1 MLVFPAT
8 PSVGIGASFQTDGQ
22 MDGQI
27 DEIVTFMTFS
37 SKIRFIS
44 HKLNLKN
51 VLYMRAYDL
60 SFMFIDMIELMG
72 NNGH

>member
-1 MLVFPAT
+1 
-8 PSVGIGASFQTDGQ
+8 

-27 DEIVTFMTFS
+27 EVEIAIFLTFS

-51 VLYMRAYDL
+51 VLYM
-60 SFMFIDMIELMG
+60 FIDMIELMG

>member
-1 MLVFPAT
+1 
-8 PSVGIGASFQTDGQ
+8 

-27 DEIVTFMTFS
+27 EVEIVIFMTFS
-37 SKIRFIS
+37 LKIRFIS

>member
-1 MLVFPAT
+1 
-8 PSVGIGASFQTDGQ
+8 

-27 DEIVTFMTFS
+27 EVEIVIFMTFS
-37 SKIRFIS
+37 SKIWFIS

-60 SFMFIDMIELMG
+60 SFIFIDMIELMG
-72 NNGH
+72 NNGHDYHEWYVGDFSLNVKPR